1 MFDQQNRRRSLMD
14 EIIDEATKN
23 GTFSDSSKH
32 GKPLNLWEN
41 PYVPEEQKLAYKILG
56 DNGFAP
62 AWIEESKE
70 IRTDIEKARESLR
83 VSYRY
88 FEQTLHRLKQ
98 NVNIEAVYAQ
108 KAVYDTWDTACDQ
121 FRVEAQ
127 RINKKIF
134 NFNLKVP
141 VVTQQ
146 MMQLDAEREIAK
158 VQSGT
163 P

>member
-23 GTFSDSSKH
+23 GTFSDSSKY

-41 PYVPEEQKLAYKILG
+41 PYVPEDQKMSFKILS

-62 AWIEESKE
+62 AWIEDGKE
-70 IRTDIEKARESLR
+70 IRGDIERARDGLK

-88 FEQTLHRLKQ
+88 FEQTLSKLKQ
-98 NVNIEAVYAQ
+98 KVNIEAVYAQ
-108 KAVYDTWDTACDQ
+108 KAVYETWDKACDA
-121 FRVEAQ
+121 FRAEAE

-134 NFNLKVP
+134 NYNLKVP
-141 VVTQQ
+141 IVTQQ
-146 MMQLDAEREIAK
+146 MMQLDADREIEK
-158 VQSGT
+158 VAGKI
-163 P
+163 